1 MIEASTVIPVKILA
15 KSKSRLAGILSDG
28 ERAELSFAM
37 FQDMLK
43 ILLDVQDATTITI
56 VTDDPSVA
64 QRSLSA
70 GVRVVPECG
79 VGVNAALDH
88 LAGRLTRNGIT
99 SLLILSAD
107 LPTVTR
113 LDIDTLV
120 RRRVAA
126 VAIVPA
132 LADGGTNALLSS
144 PPNAIAFQF
153 GDESA
158 ANHLAAARLSR
169 VTAQQMLIPNLQRD
183 IDRLEDLSWLVA
195 RDGQGETHSFLA
207 RRCIAER
214 LRHASDQ
221 PA

>member
-1 MIEASTVIPVKILA
+1 MIEARIVIPVKILA
-15 KSKSRLAGILSDG
+15 QSKTRLAGILSDG

-43 ILLDVQDATTITI
+43 VLLEVQDAPAITI
-56 VTDDPSVA
+56 VTDDPNVA
-64 QRSLSA
+64 QRSSSA

-79 VGVNAALDH
+79 VGVNSALDQ
-88 LAGRLTRNGIT
+88 LAGRLSRNGIA

-120 RRRVAA
+120 SRRAAA
-126 VAIVPA
+126 VTIVPA
-132 LADGGTNALLSS
+132 LADGGTNALLCS

-153 GDESA
+153 GGESA

-169 VTAQQMLIPNLQRD
+169 ITAQQMEIPNLQRD
-183 IDRLEDLSWLVA
+183 IDRPEDLSWLVA
-195 RDGQGETHSFLA
+195 REATGETYSFLA
-207 RRCIAER
+207 RRSIAER
-214 LRHASDQ
+214 LPRASD
-221 PA
+221 